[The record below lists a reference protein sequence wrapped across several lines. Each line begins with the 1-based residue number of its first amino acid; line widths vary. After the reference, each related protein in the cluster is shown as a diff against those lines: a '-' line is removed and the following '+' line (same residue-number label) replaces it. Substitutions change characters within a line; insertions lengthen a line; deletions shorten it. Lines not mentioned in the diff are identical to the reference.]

1 MYDAFYDEYTK
12 LNAFLHSHS
21 YTANPIACSAANA
34 SLDIFEKEKTI
45 SKNKILSE
53 HISKSLSRISQH
65 EHVGDVRQHGMIA
78 AIEMVK
84 NKLTKTSYDWKERR
98 GVRAYEYGL
107 KNNVL
112 IRPLGNVIYFM
123 PPYIINKNEI
133 DKVINVIEGAIDI
146 ATK

>member
-1 MYDAFYDEYTK
+1 
-12 LNAFLHSHS
+12 
-21 YTANPIACSAANA
+21 
-34 SLDIFEKEKTI
+34 
-45 SKNKILSE
+45 
-53 HISKSLSRISQH
+53 LSRISQH

-133 DKVINVIEGAIDI
+133 DKVINVIEGAINI